1 MRVVG
6 TWCLLMAWT
15 ALLLPWQRCADDH
28 HDHLVSAVVE
38 HECHHCPC
46 EHGHDDH
53 EEADHAEV
61 EFDSVVQIVVVAL
74 APLDARSLDRPLE
87 SAGDAGATAPAVAE
101 EPPVP
106 RTTVLL
112 L

>member
-1 MRVVG
+1 MRGVG

-28 HDHLVSAVVE
+28 HEHLVSAVVE

-46 EHGHDDH
+46 EKGHHEH
-53 EEADHAEV
+53 EEAEHSEV

-74 APLDARSLDRPLE
+74 APLENRSFDLPLE
-87 SAGDAGATAPAVAE
+87 SNCEAGTASLAVAE